1 MAMLRQV
8 AVLAPG
14 STLAMTFLLPL
25 QFADPEVGLSWQR
38 RGREPAGR
46 LSSVSSRQLRCWH
59 LPAKPALERP
69 AACRRPRLPSASSR
83 AEPMAFDRR
92 TMRKNC
98 SSRRRGGDDIPP
110 GPSGLKS

>member
-8 AVLAPG
+8 TVLAPG

-38 RGREPAGR
+38 KGREPA
-46 LSSVSSRQLRCWH
+46 V
-59 LPAKPALERP
+59 
-69 AACRRPRLPSASSR
+69 PSATSR

-110 GPSGLKS
+110 GPSGLEILTG